1 MEIFNLNDKVIK
13 INIGGYLVPRLYA
26 AAVVINEI
34 IYKLLSELFK
44 ELFIRLQRENIFI

>member
-1 MEIFNLNDKVIK
+1 MKVLDFNDEAVRID
-13 INIGGYLVPRLYA
+13 IDGYLVPRLYA